1 MSIKEQKNWR
11 ECIADSLI
19 LEGLISFN
27 LPFPKHFPTIL
38 FWVPFYSNYYIFGVF
53 LFIPCCGFFSPEIM
67 QDSEH
72 PVLRLSGKTTVYSYD
87 KNITNKIH
95 KKCHECHISDP
106 GGYPLWIPTWEW
118 NEQLGELKF
127 QGYFK
132 KDAICFPNT
141 KQQQIVFSPSLA
153 PAIQNIKL

>member
-1 MSIKEQKNWR
+1 MYSNFLNENIKGEKKICSKLPSKSRGKIMSTYKEQKNWR
-11 ECIADSLI
+11 ECIAHSLI

-38 FWVPFYSNYYIFGVF
+38 FWVPFYSNYYISGVF

-72 PVLRLSGKTTVYSYD
+72 PVLRLSQKTTVYIYD

-95 KKCHECHISDP
+95 KKCHGCHYLRSWWLP
-106 GGYPLWIPTWEW
+106 PL
-118 NEQLGELKF
+118 
-127 QGYFK
+127 
-132 KDAICFPNT
+132 NT
-141 KQQQIVFSPSLA
+141 NMRMK
-153 PAIQNIKL
+153 